1 LNFSQLPR
9 LRENQTWPVDQGTDV
24 KRQAASLAVI
34 LKLIAE
40 FSSKYYIR
48 REWGL
53 RRVRAFSHK
62 GRVDHR
68 PAHGAWSSELAKG
81 GEDPKQYEQN
91 LIHILLEVSQST
103 SAPTLLSVSARSCT
117 TICDNRPEK
126 RSALKRTVHLNA
138 PSLDYDLNKVRSDTA
153 AACKI
158 IAPLPCSVLSSGKER
173 CHMAKDKQQKH
184 SVAERKAASAKM
196 KRKEFEKELAK
207 LQVEL
212 TRLQTW
218 VQATGARIIVVF
230 EGRDTA
236 GKGGVISRITS
247 RTSPRVYR
255 HVALPAPSDR
265 EKTQVYPQRYIAHFP
280 AAGEI
285 ILFDR
290 SWYNR
295 AGVERVMGFC
305 TEQEAERFLLVTPAI
320 EREMV
325 VQNGIILRKYFL
337 DISQDEQRRR
347 FEARIKD
354 PLKHWK
360 LSPMDIESVRRW
372 WDYTAAYQR
381 MIEATHTP
389 EAPWYIVPADDK
401 RRARLNL
408 IRHLLDSIP
417 YKKVH
422 ADLPKIPKSQL
433 RPKGATESLGPGV
446 PIPSHY

>member
-1 LNFSQLPR
+1 
-9 LRENQTWPVDQGTDV
+9 
-24 KRQAASLAVI
+24 
-34 LKLIAE
+34 
-40 FSSKYYIR
+40 
-48 REWGL
+48 
-53 RRVRAFSHK
+53 
-62 GRVDHR
+62 
-68 PAHGAWSSELAKG
+68 
-81 GEDPKQYEQN
+81 
-91 LIHILLEVSQST
+91 
-103 SAPTLLSVSARSCT
+103 
-117 TICDNRPEK
+117 
-126 RSALKRTVHLNA
+126 
-138 PSLDYDLNKVRSDTA
+138 
-153 AACKI
+153 
-158 IAPLPCSVLSSGKER
+158 
-173 CHMAKDKQQKH
+173 MAKDKQQKQNI
-184 SVAERKAASAKM
+184 AEGKAASTKM

-207 LQVEL
+207 LQIEL

-218 VQATGARIIVVF
+218 VQATGTRIIVVF

-236 GKGGVISRITS
+236 GKGGVISRITA

-305 TEQEAERFLLVTPAI
+305 TEEQAERFLLVTPAI

-354 PLKHWK
+354 PIKHWK

-372 WDYTAAYQR
+372 WDYTAAYRR

-389 EAPWYIVPADDK
+389 EAPWYIIPADDK

-408 IRHLLDSIP
+408 IQHLLHSIP

-422 ADLPKIPKSQL
+422 TDLPKIPKCQP
-433 RPKGATESLGPGV
+433 RPEGATKTLSVGER
-446 PIPSHY
+446 IPSHY